1 MKIKSEV
8 VLKKGSHG
16 WEAWQTNKLIAKV
29 HGFDD
34 DAKEEVMKHIP
45 GYENIIESGVDIMNG
60 YERNKDSL
68 NKLIKSSIT
77 IDDKFKEYV
86 GSDLFAER
94 HDYDE
99 YRVDKLVDMGF
110 DYEDIDFKW
119 DSPNIQRALKKIDKA
134 YDKGTNEYG
143 DIPQDYLEWAAKV
156 LENDTLLREEYER
169 WRNSQ
174 SN

>member
-1 MKIKSEV
+1 M
-8 VLKKGSHG
+8 L
-16 WEAWQTNKLIAKV
+16 Q
-29 HGFDD
+29 
-34 DAKEEVMKHIP
+34 
-45 GYENIIESGVDIMNG
+45 
-60 YERNKDSL
+60 RNKDSL

-94 HDYDE
+94 HGYDE
-99 YRVDKLVDMGF
+99 YRVDKLVNMGF

-169 WRNSQ
+169 WRNSE